1 MLKITL
7 FSDTIAIALLDSSF
21 KSISRIKI
29 IGNIVYGYNSCGEQK
44 VAQHLSVLEKRY
56 QDFRKKVPTR

>member
-7 FSDTIAIALLDSSF
+7 CSDTIAIALLDSAF
-21 KSISRIKI
+21 KSMSKIKV
-29 IGNIVYGYNSCGEQK
+29 IGDIVYGYNVSGEQK

-56 QDFRKKVPTR
+56 KDYCKKFPRR